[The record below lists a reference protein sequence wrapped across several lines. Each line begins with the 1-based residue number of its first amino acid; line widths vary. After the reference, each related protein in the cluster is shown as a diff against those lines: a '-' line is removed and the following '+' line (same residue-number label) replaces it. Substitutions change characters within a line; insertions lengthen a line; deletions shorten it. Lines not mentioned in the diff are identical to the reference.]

1 MLFSYQTGYISH
13 SDFRKKFM
21 DNEKCLLNFCML
33 KIYQQK
39 ITIQHNHEKIIWSF
53 IHITDILQRFMNTPF
68 SFCFV
73 NHVSCFFR
81 MGRWETSHVSAPP
94 LMSTIFPNSFLP
106 SKKTGR
112 PVPVPPGRW

>member
-1 MLFSYQTGYISH
+1 MLNGY
-13 SDFRKKFM
+13 F
-21 DNEKCLLNFCML
+21 LLINFQHAEIQKTFFIVHEL
-33 KIYQQK
+33 FPKI
-39 ITIQHNHEKIIWSF
+39 
-53 IHITDILQRFMNTPF
+53 
-68 SFCFV
+68 
-73 NHVSCFFR
+73 R